1 MGPFR
6 KTEMKMDKVIG
17 VALDSLGPVSA
28 VTRLACTI
36 LLQLQSLL
44 PLSPLESNALD
55 WQTEGLDLSNSLPPL
70 SRLPEL
76 FSCLLTRRA
85 KVGNY

>member
-36 LLQLQSLL
+36 LLQL
-44 PLSPLESNALD
+44 
-55 WQTEGLDLSNSLPPL
+55 
-70 SRLPEL
+70 
-76 FSCLLTRRA
+76 
-85 KVGNY
+85 